1 MNIKKYKNIMKGITA
16 LVLFFLSSTIQRLF
30 VMIFGIKKITNTNA
44 VILNFSSSFIIL
56 LCLLFLYQKELKKEW
71 NIFKKN
77 LADNMDIGLKYWL
90 LGLAGMMVSNITL
103 SILFQ
108 NDGADNEQLVQQM
121 ITALPILMVFSAG
134 FIAPIVEEITFRKVF
149 RDNIKKDI
157 LFILVSGIFFGFF
170 ASIFLLVSLILGVPV
185 FLEYFDTGLVPRF
198 PSLIV
203 SGIFLVI
210 SLLLWITGIILD
222 VIVKKH
228 HQLYELMMNDLA
240 RKE

>member
-157 LFILVSGIFFGFF
+157 LFILVSGIFFGFLHVFPADNLGQFLYIIPYSSLGISF
-170 ASIFLLVSLILGVPV
+170 AIMYQKTNTVFTSISMHMMHNTILTLLSILV
-185 FLEYFDTGLVPRF
+185 
-198 PSLIV
+198 
-203 SGIFLVI
+203 
-210 SLLLWITGIILD
+210 
-222 VIVKKH
+222 
-228 HQLYELMMNDLA
+228 
-240 RKE
+240 

>member
-1 MNIKKYKNIMKGITA
+1 MKGITA

-157 LFILVSGIFFGFF
+157 LFILVSGIFFGFLHVFPADNLGQFLYIIPYSSLGISF
-170 ASIFLLVSLILGVPV
+170 AIMYQKTNTVFTSISMHMMHNTILTLLSILV
-185 FLEYFDTGLVPRF
+185 
-198 PSLIV
+198 
-203 SGIFLVI
+203 
-210 SLLLWITGIILD
+210 
-222 VIVKKH
+222 
-228 HQLYELMMNDLA
+228 
-240 RKE
+240 

>member
-1 MNIKKYKNIMKGITA
+1 MKGIIA

-30 VMIFGIKKITNTNA
+30 VMILGIKEITNFNA

-56 LCLLFLYQKELKKEW
+56 VCLTFLYKKELKKEW
-71 NIFKKN
+71 NIFKKK

-90 LGLAGMMVSNITL
+90 LGLAGMMVSNIAL
-103 SILFQ
+103 SIIFQ

-157 LFILVSGIFFGFF
+157 LFILVSGIFFGFLHVFPADNLGQFLYIIPYSSLGISF
-170 ASIFLLVSLILGVPV
+170 AMMYQKTNTVFTSISMHMMHNTILTLLSILV
-185 FLEYFDTGLVPRF
+185 
-198 PSLIV
+198 
-203 SGIFLVI
+203 
-210 SLLLWITGIILD
+210 
-222 VIVKKH
+222 
-228 HQLYELMMNDLA
+228 
-240 RKE
+240 

>member
-1 MNIKKYKNIMKGITA
+1 MNIKKYKKVIKGIISI
-16 LVLFFLSSTIQRLF
+16 LLFFLSGTIQRLF

-71 NIFKKN
+71 KVFKNN

-90 LGLAGMMVSNITL
+90 LGLAGMMVSNIAL

-157 LFILVSGIFFGFF
+157 LFILVSGIFFGFLHVFPADNLGQFLYIIPYSSLGISF
-170 ASIFLLVSLILGVPV
+170 AIMYQKTNTVFTSISMHMLHNTILTLLSILV
-185 FLEYFDTGLVPRF
+185 
-198 PSLIV
+198 
-203 SGIFLVI
+203 
-210 SLLLWITGIILD
+210 
-222 VIVKKH
+222 
-228 HQLYELMMNDLA
+228 
-240 RKE
+240 

>member
-121 ITALPILMVFSAG
+121 ITSLPILMVFSAG

-157 LFILVSGIFFGFF
+157 LFILVSGIFFGFLHVFPADNLGQFLYIIPYSSLGISF
-170 ASIFLLVSLILGVPV
+170 AIMYQKTNTVFTSISMHMMHNTILTLLSILV
-185 FLEYFDTGLVPRF
+185 
-198 PSLIV
+198 
-203 SGIFLVI
+203 
-210 SLLLWITGIILD
+210 
-222 VIVKKH
+222 
-228 HQLYELMMNDLA
+228 
-240 RKE
+240 